1 MKLKSIH
8 VYLKKMKI
16 FINILLKSI
25 SEHTPQKIKKVS
37 DNHILIGTNRI
48 FIDNNILRT
57 NKTTIR
63 YRNIKEL
70 VMGLNEVLE
79 LKNTESIKSIINR
92 YQNLQTTKIYKN
104 GITKR
109 KN

>member
-25 SEHTPQKIKKVS
+25 SEHSPQKIKKIS
-37 DNHILIGTNRI
+37 DDHILIGTNRI
-48 FIDNNILRT
+48 FIENNVLRT

-70 VMGLNEVLE
+70 VFGLNEVLE
-79 LKNTESIKSIINR
+79 LKNKESIKSIINR
-92 YQNLQTTKIYKN
+92 YQNLKN
-104 GITKR
+104 EKVNSKR
-109 KN
+109 D